1 MSLRRILLGLATAVT
16 LAGLQPDAV
25 AQGSASDASAQHLA
39 TVPLTIATAT
49 GRHPFQV
56 EVART
61 ERQQSRGLM
70 YRKPLAPNRG
80 MIFPMRPPRQAA
92 FWMKNTPS
100 PLDIIFIAPGGKVL
114 KVAAMTTPYAL
125 DAIDS
130 DGAVEAVLEI
140 RGGRAAEIGLLPGD
154 RVEWRG

>member
-1 MSLRRILLGLATAVT
+1 MSLQRILLGVAAAIAV
-16 LAGLQPDAV
+16 AGLQPNAF
-25 AQGSASDASAQHLA
+25 AHAAAGSASAQHLA
-39 TVPLTIATAT
+39 TLPLTISTTT

-61 ERQQSRGLM
+61 EGQQSRGLM
-70 YRKPLAPNRG
+70 YRKPLAPDRG

-114 KVAAMTTPYAL
+114 KVAAMATPYSL

-130 DGAVEAVLEI
+130 DGPVEAVLEI

-154 RVEWRG
+154 RVEWRN